1 MHSNKYLRTIALY
14 KIAKGCALIFIGAS
28 LFFLDVRDTWYQAVI
43 EWLDD
48 ELMLPQGKIFYWLLS
63 RVETFLLG
71 DTVRSTGILALIYAV
86 VLWVEGVGVYLG
98 QRWAEWF
105 MVVATASLIPLEIY
119 HLVHKPTIVKVIVIL
134 ANSAIVWYLWRTL
147 HKKTAEEKGTQETAN
162 P

>member
-14 KIAKGCALIFIGAS
+14 KIAKGCALIFIGVS
-28 LFFLDVRDTWYQAVI
+28 LLFVDSRDSWYQAVI

-48 ELMLPQGKIFYWLLS
+48 ELMLPHGKVFHWLLS
-63 RVETFLLG
+63 KVEAFLLG
-71 DTVRSTGILALIYAV
+71 DTVRSTGVLALIYSV
-86 VLWVEGVGVYLG
+86 VLWIEGVGVYLG

-119 HLVHKPTIVKVIVIL
+119 HLVHKPTIVKVMVIL

-147 HKKTAEEKGTQETAN
+147 HKKTDDEKVAKS
-162 P
+162 

>member
-14 KIAKGCALIFIGAS
+14 KIAKGCALIFIGVS
-28 LFFLDVRDTWYQAVI
+28 LLFVDSRDSWYQAVI

-48 ELMLPQGKIFYWLLS
+48 ELMLPHGKVFHWLLS
-63 RVETFLLG
+63 KVEAFLLG
-71 DTVRSTGILALIYAV
+71 DTVRSTGVLALIYSL
-86 VLWVEGVGVYLG
+86 VLWIEGVGVYLG

-119 HLVHKPTIVKVIVIL
+119 HLVHKPTIVKVMVIL

-147 HKKTAEEKGTQETAN
+147 HKKTDDEKAAKS
-162 P
+162 